1 MTERPLIPVQ
11 VLMAATAVA
20 LRAKDGT
27 VLLHEVDD
35 LRCKTEELM
44 KGDTTFAPCVM
55 RFCTDYEMVRR
66 DPEGL
71 MAAGETFWR
80 ALKVATDR
88 VPAGT
93 GRADIDG

>member
-1 MTERPLIPVQ
+1 MTERPLIPVP

-20 LRAKDGT
+20 LKARDGS

-44 KGDTTFAPCVM
+44 KGDTAFAPCVM
-55 RFCTDYEMVRR
+55 RFCTDYELVRR

-71 MAAGETFWR
+71 RAAGEAFWY
-80 ALKVATDR
+80 AIKVATDR
-88 VPAGT
+88 VPEGR
-93 GRADIDG
+93 RADLDG